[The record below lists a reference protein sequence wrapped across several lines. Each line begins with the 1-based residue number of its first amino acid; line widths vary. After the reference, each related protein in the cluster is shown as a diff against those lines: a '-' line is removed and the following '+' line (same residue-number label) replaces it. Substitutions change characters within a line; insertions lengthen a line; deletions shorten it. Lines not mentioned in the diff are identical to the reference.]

1 MKDNKNTYI
10 KETTMTFKI
19 NDKNIVVK
27 GNRRFDLTTNEPVFD
42 YELDNAL
49 LIEAGKQYRQTVH
62 FNTHIKNSPSSLGS
76 GMN

>member
-10 KETTMTFKI
+10 KETTMTFNI
-19 NDKNIVVK
+19 NEVVIDVIGK
-27 GNRRFDLTTNEPVFD
+27 RRFDLTTNEPVFD

-62 FNTHIKNSPSSLGS
+62 FNPSWKNHS
-76 GMN
+76 